1 MTRMPDRDTARAYLK
16 ARAAAAEQRATR
28 PARWWVHG
36 LAALAMAFFAYRQ
49 TTTGHPIIAAFLGA
63 WALMFIYAAWSRW
76 KETRR

>member
-1 MTRMPDRDTARAYLK
+1 
-16 ARAAAAEQRATR
+16 
-28 PARWWVHG
+28 
-36 LAALAMAFFAYRQ
+36 MAFFAYRQ